1 MSTPSDSPSSLSDI
15 TAELGVA
22 AARGV
27 NYNRVGELL
36 LRPDEALF
44 RRLACGSLLAE
55 VEQVRCALLDGTCT
69 GEADAAL
76 EALKCETERVAAAGL
91 PTLEEEYDTTFGH
104 AAAVDHPPHEMHY
117 TAGNLF
123 QQTHDLSDVNG
134 FYRAFG
140 VDVPTASHERPDHVG
155 IEMEFLGLLCVKEA
169 SAVRDGLTAQ
179 RSTTQAAQRRFLAEH
194 LGGFV
199 PALHRQIEERGRSS
213 FYCAVLRFASALIDE
228 DCVRLGIPLEERR
241 RHHFVAP
248 PPPEPE
254 DGSCFG
260 CSVGELGN
268 EGGDS

>member
-1 MSTPSDSPSSLSDI
+1 VA
-15 TAELGVA
+15 AELGGA

-27 NYNRVGELL
+27 GFNRVGELL

-44 RRLACGSLLAE
+44 RRLACGSLLTE

-76 EALKCETERVAAAGL
+76 EALKCETQRVTAAGL

-104 AAAVDHPPHEMHY
+104 AAAVDHPPYEMHY
-117 TAGNLF
+117 AGGNLF

-140 VDVPTASHERPDHVG
+140 VDVPAASHERPDHVG

-169 SAVRDGLTAQ
+169 NAIRDGLTAQ
-179 RSTTQAAQRRFLAEH
+179 TSTTQDAQRRFLAEH

-199 PALHRQIEERGRSS
+199 TTLHRQLAERGRSS
-213 FYCAVLRFASALIDE
+213 FYCAVLRLASALVDE
-228 DCVRLGIPLEERR
+228 DCVRLGIPPEERQ
-241 RHHFVAP
+241 RHHFVAQP
-248 PPPEPE
+248 PPGPEN
-254 DGSCFG
+254 GGCFG
-260 CSVGELGN
+260 CSLGEIGN